1 MALTRDQIKAK
12 RGVMPREAI
21 IVPELGDEPIYI
33 SKMNAA
39 LRDRF
44 DQMVTGGKAN
54 GAVDLTNIR
63 ARFLTLVCTDEK
75 GTRLFEEDDA
85 EWLGELDTD
94 IVQKLAKKGFELN
107 GINTDDI
114 VEESAKN

>member
-12 RGVMPREAI
+12 RGVMPREPLV
-21 IVPELGDEPIYI
+21 VPELGEEPIYV
-33 SKMNAA
+33 SKLNAA
-39 LRDRF
+39 GRDRF
-44 DQMVTGGKAN
+44 DQMVTGGKV
-54 GAVDLTNIR
+54 GGIDLSNIR

-75 GTRLFEEDDA
+75 GNRLFEESDA

-94 IVQKLAKKGFELN
+94 IVQKISAKGFEMN
-107 GINTDDI
+107 GINVDA